1 MKKLQKLAIVFT
13 AFVFS
18 FFSCAQITD
27 AVNVN
32 TNETTKFG
40 SKQITITVASS
51 EDIVKF
57 ETNSNART
65 ILPNA
70 LKGNDLKYY
79 LWDESDNA
87 PTSVTFDA
95 KDDFGRKSDKL
106 SLLVFH
112 LNK

>member
-27 AVNVN
+27 PVNVN

-65 ILPNA
+65 ILPNCR
-70 LKGNDLKYY
+70 
-79 LWDESDNA
+79 
-87 PTSVTFDA
+87 T
-95 KDDFGRKSDKL
+95 GR
-106 SLLVFH
+106 
-112 LNK
+112 